1 VSPRVTV
8 ILSTYNRANVLP
20 FSIGSVLGQAFT
32 DFELLVIGDACTDE
46 SEDVVRAITDPRVAW
61 INLPQRT
68 GYQSGPNSEGLRRAR
83 GAIVA
88 YLGHDD
94 LWLPNHLEVLT
105 TALDAGAAWGYAM
118 TLYVDP
124 VRAPYAMP
132 ARSWSYRPGRGIS
145 PTTLAHRRDA
155 VAAAGGWRMPDETG
169 STNPDTDLWTRM
181 TRAHGSP
188 LLVRRLT
195 SVRFPAVLRPD
206 VYRTRP
212 SEEQARWSERISSL
226 EDPEAAFLA
235 EAGPAPR
242 RRSFLALRSLVYRI
256 IHRTPR
262 KTAAQRIREYQRFKG
277 VPE

>member
-8 ILSTYNRANVLP
+8 ILSTYNRATVLP
-20 FSIGSVLGQAFT
+20 YSIGSVLDQDFT
-32 DFELLVIGDACTDE
+32 DFELLVIGDGCTDE
-46 SEDVVRAITDPRVAW
+46 SEDVVGGIADRRVVW
-61 INLPQRT
+61 INLPKRT

-83 GAIVA
+83 GATVA

-94 LWLPNHLEVLT
+94 LWLPNHLDVLT
-105 TALDAGAAWGYAM
+105 TALDAGAAWGYAL

-124 VRAPYAMP
+124 RRKPYVMP

-155 VAAAGGWRMPDETG
+155 VAEVGGWRMPDETG
-169 STNPDTDLWTRM
+169 RTNPDTDLWTRM

-195 SVRFPAVLRPD
+195 SVRFPAVLRRD
-206 VYRTRP
+206 VYRTRS
-212 SEEQARWSERISSL
+212 SEEQARWSERIASSD
-226 EDPEAAFLA
+226 DPEAAFLA

-242 RRSFLALRSLVYRI
+242 RRSFLALRRLGYRI
-256 IHRTPR
+256 VHRSPP

-277 VPE
+277 LPE